1 MALTK
6 KEITL
11 GDVALRSAEAESE
24 LSGDRMIVNAGP
36 SHPMTHGVL
45 RLVVELDGDTIT
57 KCDPVIGY
65 LHRGSEK
72 LAENLTYNQFV
83 PYTDRLDYIAGPAN
97 NVAYALA
104 VEKLANLEVPARCQ
118 AIRVLCCEL
127 SRLSSHLVGIGVYG
141 MDAGALTVFMYAFTL
156 REKVLS
162 IIEAITGG
170 RLTNSYTRI
179 GGVARDLPE
188 GILGHVSKVLGDAL
202 FDLDEMDKLMTRNK
216 IFIDRTEGVGVI
228 SREDALAYGLS
239 GANLRASGVDTDLR
253 RDNPYS
259 GYEKYSFEVP
269 IGSKGDCYDR
279 YLIRMEELRQCIG
292 ILRQV
297 VDTMPEGLWYNDQAR
312 KIFSPRKKEVLTSME
327 ALIQNFMLTTQGPQL
342 PEGEAYFEAENPK
355 GALGFFVVS
364 QGGGVPYRLRV
375 RGPSFSAL
383 SILPKL
389 CLGHMFPD
397 LTVILGSL
405 DFIMGECDR

>member
-11 GDVALRSAEAESE
+11 GDVALRNAEAESE

-45 RLVVELDGDTIT
+45 RLVVELDGDTII

-72 LAENLTYNQFV
+72 LAENFTYNQFV

-97 NVAYALA
+97 NVAYAIA
-104 VEKLANLEVPARCQ
+104 IEKLANLEVPARCQ

-127 SRLSSHLVGIGVYG
+127 ARLSSHLVGVGVYG

-156 REKVLS
+156 REKLLS

-179 GGVARDLPE
+179 GGLARDLPD
-188 GILGHVSKVLGDAL
+188 GVLGHVSKVLNDAL
-202 FDLDEMDKLMTRNK
+202 FDIDEMDRLMTRNK

-228 SREDALAYGLS
+228 TREDALAYGLS

-269 IGSKGDCYDR
+269 ICTTGDCYDR
-279 YLIRMEELRQCIG
+279 YLIRMEEMRQCIG

-297 VDTMPEGLWYNDQAR
+297 VATMPEGLWYNDNAR
-312 KIFSPRKKEVLTSME
+312 KIVSPRKKEVLTSME
-327 ALIQNFMLTTQGPQL
+327 SLIQNFMLTTQGPQM

-375 RGPSFSAL
+375 RGPSFSSL
-383 SILPKL
+383 SILPKI
-389 CLGHMFPD
+389 CPGHLFPD